1 MESSKKI
8 TSIMIAAAIVTLAAL
23 AISTDWNSK
32 RDNRPEITLLPG
44 LGENLSSVERITGH
58 PQQNFRS
65 VVITRSTGEELTMV
79 RESMEDNAYQYL
91 DGAPADPDAYSAIL
105 FSYASFLNALASAD
119 AFSVV
124 ADHTEGYIFGR
135 VKYTSFDGLVLEFV
149 VYTAVDDTWL
159 RMVAAHAPKL
169 AERFADTPSSGL
181 LSADDIKQIAHE
193 LNGRVYRGSMAGIS
207 PAVYINPD

>member
-8 TSIMIAAAIVTLAAL
+8 TSIMIAVAIVTLAAL

-32 RDNRPEITLLPG
+32 RDNRAEITLLPG
-44 LGENLSSVERITGH
+44 LDANLRSVERITGH

-65 VVITRSTGEELTMV
+65 AIITRSTGEELTMV
-79 RESMEDNAYQYL
+79 RDSLEDPQFQYL
-91 DGAPADPDAYSAIL
+91 NGAPSDPDAYSAIL

-119 AFSVV
+119 AFAVV
-124 ADHTEGYIFGR
+124 ADHTEEHIFGR
-135 VKYTSFDGLVLEFV
+135 LKYTSFDGLVLEFV
-149 VYTAVDDTWL
+149 VYNADGDTWL

-169 AERFADTPSSGL
+169 AERFIDTPSSGL

-193 LNGRVYRGSMAGIS
+193 LNGRVYKGSMAGIS
-207 PAVYINPD
+207 PAIYINPD